1 MDFYFKKT
9 FVCVIILSL
18 LVSLSLEVPANFEN
32 NSLVYTKVTDVSW
45 CPYYYVDS
53 NSSYSYFWFDIGFKK
68 LNPNSSDIVITFH
81 CWLRHFL
88 GNMSADFDNSSLQIV
103 PLSYYE
109 LPAERDVTIE
119 SGITNGTTNFLL
131 GINQQNLTKLPEGRY
146 KIWVYGNVAGIEH
159 SKSLIEITENEI
171 KITYIGFPNMDI
183 SFNTVTIYTSK
194 SSLPFNY
201 PLAIFSLFCIF
212 LVRGYRKGK
221 K

>member
-18 LVSLSLEVPANFEN
+18 VVSLSLEVQANFEN

-45 CPYYYVDS
+45 YPCYYDGS
-53 NSSYSYFWFDIGFKK
+53 NSSYSYFRFDIGFEK

-88 GNMSADFDNSSLQIV
+88 GNMSTDFDNSSLQIV

-109 LPAERDVTIE
+109 LPAYRDVTIE
-119 SGITNGTTNFLL
+119 SGITNGTTNYIL
-131 GINQQNLTKLPEGRY
+131 GIDQQNLTKLPEGRY
-146 KIWVYGNVAGIEH
+146 KIWVYGNVAGIEY

-171 KITYIGFPNMDI
+171 IITYLGFPNMDI
-183 SFNTVTIYTSK
+183 SFNTVTIYSNTGLIS
-194 SSLPFNY
+194 FNY
-201 PLAIFSLFCIF
+201 PLVIFSLFCLLLI
-212 LVRGYRKGK
+212 RRNK
-221 K
+221 KS